1 MVTLRPMDAN
11 EFARWL
17 PRMRDSYARDIAVHG
32 GASENEAQG
41 KATADIEQ
49 LFPAGQPSADQ
60 FIFVLEAG
68 GEDVGELWVAEHE
81 SWRGPVLWIYDIHVE
96 DTHRGRGYGRE
107 AMLLA
112 EAEGRRR
119 GLGRITLMR
128 LRGQRGRAWPL
139 PVARLWRE
147 RGHHE
152 QEPLRLLLRH
162 QIRDHRRPAFVA
174 RGRGSGAQPPN
185 RTPRPTPGSSEID
198 ARERGN
204 VRVRA
209 AKAATVTSARFP
221 DELRSTAAWLRFPE
235 TDVLAGS
242 VRPEAVHGGGA
253 RRAEDHDAQRVDPVR
268 VVPVVGSPAL
278 AGLRGVAP
286 AEVAFEHRHAR

>member
-17 PRMRDSYARDIAVHG
+17 PRMRDSYARDIAVNG

-60 FIFVLEAG
+60 FIYVIEAG
-68 GEDVGELWVAEHE
+68 GEDVGELWVAERE

-119 GLGRITLMR
+119 GLGRITLNVF
-128 LRGQRGRAWPL
+128 GGNE
-139 PVARLWRE
+139 VARSLYRSLGYSE
-147 RGHHE
+147 NAVIMSKSL
-152 QEPLRLLLRH
+152 LRLLLRH
-162 QIRDHRRPAFVA
+162 QIRGHR
-174 RGRGSGAQPPN
+174 PPIV
-185 RTPRPTPGSSEID
+185 RYASV
-198 ARERGN
+198 RET
-204 VRVRA
+204 VSDSRVS
-209 AKAATVTSARFP
+209 TVTRPPAS
-221 DELRSTAAWLRFPE
+221 SSWLC
-235 TDVLAGS
+235 V
-242 VRPEAVHGGGA
+242 
-253 RRAEDHDAQRVDPVR
+253 
-268 VVPVVGSPAL
+268 
-278 AGLRGVAP
+278 
-286 AEVAFEHRHAR
+286 